1 MTATQDQLCPVG
13 YDRPRRPCAGAKTS
27 ISAFEIGQHLFPRC
41 GNFRYTRFKQ
51 GAHAGA
57 SRPHH
62 QALNFGGDGMGR
74 INKVLIV
81 GGGIGGLASA
91 IALRKQGIEV
101 ELIEISKTLTAYH
114 IGIVVQANFIR
125 AAQALGIADRIVAAG
140 YPYNGLNFQD
150 IHGNL
155 IQRLPGYHLAGE
167 NYSTHLGMA
176 RPALHKVLSEAALEA
191 GTKVRTGLTFSAIEQ
206 GPDQVDVSFTDG
218 SRGVYDLVIGAD
230 GIYSHVRKALFG
242 DRYTPEFTGQGVWR
256 YNVPR
261 PKEVTSSFVA
271 MGLEKGKCGFI
282 PLSEETGYVWLVQE
296 ELGNPRHPEDQLA
309 EIFRQ
314 RLAPCTGVMAWFRE
328 HITDST
334 KVVYRPLEALLLPAP
349 WYRGR
354 VLLIGDAAHATT
366 PHMGQG
372 SAQAVEDAV
381 VLAELLALDQ
391 PVDTTMEQF
400 MTRRFERCKFIVESS
415 LQIGEWEQRPTDDAD
430 APGLTARM
438 LDIMAQPI

>member
-1 MTATQDQLCPVG
+1 
-13 YDRPRRPCAGAKTS
+13 
-27 ISAFEIGQHLFPRC
+27 
-41 GNFRYTRFKQ
+41 
-51 GAHAGA
+51 
-57 SRPHH
+57 
-62 QALNFGGDGMGR
+62 MGK

-91 IALRKQGIEV
+91 IALRQQGIEV
-101 ELIEISKTLTAYH
+101 ELIEISKSLTAYH

-125 AAQALGIADRIVAAG
+125 AAKALGIADRIVAAG

-150 IHGNL
+150 IHGKL
-155 IQRLPGYHLAGE
+155 LQRLPGYHLAGE
-167 NYSTHLGMA
+167 EYSTHLGMA

-206 GPDQVDVSFTDG
+206 VGEQVDVRFIDG
-218 SRGVYDLVIGAD
+218 ASGTYDLMIGAD
-230 GIYSHVRKALFG
+230 GIYSNVRQALFG
-242 DRYTPEFTGQGVWR
+242 DRFKPAFTGQGVWR

-271 MGLEKGKCGFI
+271 MGLGKGKCGFI

-296 ELGNPRHPEDQLA
+296 EPGNPRHPEDKLD

-314 RLAPCTGVMAWFRE
+314 RLAPCTGVLAWFRE
-328 HITDST
+328 HITDSSQ
-334 KVVYRPLEALLLPAP
+334 VVYRPLEALLLPAP

-354 VLLIGDAAHATT
+354 VVLIGDAAHATT

-381 VLAELLALDQ
+381 VLAELLVQEQ
-391 PVDTTMEQF
+391 PIEVTLEQF
-400 MTRRFERCKFIVESS
+400 MERRFERCKFIVESS
-415 LQIGEWEQRPTDDAD
+415 LQIGEWEQRPTPDAD

-438 LDIMAQPI
+438 LDVMAQPI

>member
-1 MTATQDQLCPVG
+1 M
-13 YDRPRRPCAGAKTS
+13 DRIKK
-27 ISAFEIGQHLFPRC
+27 I
-41 GNFRYTRFKQ
+41 
-51 GAHAGA
+51 
-57 SRPHH
+57 
-62 QALNFGGDGMGR
+62 
-74 INKVLIV
+74 LIV

-91 IALRKQGIEV
+91 IALRKAGMEV

-150 IHGNL
+150 IHGKL
-155 IQRLPGYHLAGE
+155 LQRLPGHHMAGE
-167 NYSTHLGMA
+167 KYSTHLGMA

-191 GTKVRTGLTFSAIEQ
+191 GTRVRTGITFESIKQ
-206 GPDQVDVSFTDG
+206 DQDQVHVRFTDG
-218 SRGVYDLVIGAD
+218 SSGSYDLVVGAD
-230 GIYSHVRKALFG
+230 GVYSAVRKALFG
-242 DRYTPEFTGQGVWR
+242 DLYKPEFTGQGVWR

-261 PKEVTSSFVA
+261 PKDLTSSFVA

-296 ELGNPRHPEDQLA
+296 ELGNPRYAQEDLA
-309 EIFRQ
+309 DIFRE
-314 RLAPCTGVMAWFRE
+314 RLAPCTGVLAWFRE
-328 HITDST
+328 HITDASQ
-334 KVVYRPLEALLLPAP
+334 VVYRPLEALLVPAP
-349 WYRGR
+349 WYEGR

-381 VLAELLALDQ
+381 VLAELFSIDQ
-391 PVDTTMEQF
+391 PVEASMAQF
-400 MTRRFERCKFIVESS
+400 MERRYERCKFIVESS
-415 LQIGEWEQRPTDDAD
+415 LQIGEWEQRPTLDAD

-438 LDIMAQPI
+438 LDVMAQPI